1 MATALLKGLL
11 KNDVFPKAEY
21 IVSDPNKAQLE
32 ALRVNLK
39 DSNLPPVRLETSN
52 QKVALEGPKV
62 IMLCVKPQVM
72 PRVLVGLKE
81 VVRPETL
88 IISIAAGVTI
98 RTLENT
104 FNRHSVVRV
113 MPNTPALVGSM
124 AAGFYLGSKAKQED
138 AEFTRLILSSLGVC
152 HQVYKESLIDAIT
165 GLSGSGP
172 AFVFVMIEAMADGGV
187 RAGLP
192 RKVAQDLAAQTVFG
206 AAKMVLETGKH
217 PGALKDSVA
226 SPAGT
231 TIEGLA
237 ALEAGGARAAY
248 ANAVYRAAKRAEELS
263 GRSKEGEKK
272 E

>member
-11 KNDVFPKAEY
+11 RNDVFPKAEY
-21 IVSDPNKAQLE
+21 VVCDPNKSQLE
-32 ALRVNLK
+32 ALRISLK
-39 DSNLPPVRLETSN
+39 ESNLPPVRLETSN
-52 QKVALEGPKV
+52 QKVALEGPSV
-62 IMLCVKPQVM
+62 IMLCVKPQIM
-72 PRVLVGLKE
+72 PLVLSGLEK

-88 IISIAAGVTI
+88 IISIAAGISI

-104 FNRHSVVRV
+104 FTRHKVVRV

-124 AAGFYLGSKAKQED
+124 AAGFFLGSRATEKD
-138 AEFTRLILSSLGVC
+138 AEFTTILLSSLGVC

-192 RKVAQDLAAQTVFG
+192 RKVAQELAAQTVLG

-237 ALEAGGARAAY
+237 ALEKGGARAAFS
-248 ANAVYRAAKRAEELS
+248 NAVYSAAKRAEELS
-263 GRSKEGEKK
+263 RL
-272 E
+272 

>member
-11 KNDVFPKAEY
+11 INDVFSKAKY
-21 IVSDPNKAQLE
+21 VVCDPNKSQLE
-32 ALRVNLK
+32 ALRTELK
-39 DSNLPPVRLETSN
+39 ESNLPPVRLETN
-52 QKVALEGPKV
+52 NEKVALEGPKV

-88 IISIAAGVTI
+88 IISIAAGISI
-98 RTLENT
+98 RTLEDT
-104 FNRHSVVRV
+104 FTKHSVVRV
-113 MPNTPALVGSM
+113 MPNTPALVGCM
-124 AAGFYLGSKAKQED
+124 AAGFFLGSKATEMD
-138 AEFTRLILSSLGVC
+138 AQFTRRILNSLGVC

-192 RKVAQDLAAQTVFG
+192 RKVAQDLAAQTVLG
-206 AAKMVLETGKH
+206 AAKMVLELGKH

-237 ALEAGGARAAY
+237 ALEEGGARAAY

-263 GRSKEGEKK
+263 RL
-272 E
+272 

>member
-1 MATALLKGLL
+1 MATALVKGLL
-11 KNDVFPKAEY
+11 IRDVFPKAEY
-21 IVSDPNKAQLE
+21 VVCDPNESQLE
-32 ALRVNLK
+32 ALRINLK
-39 DSNLPPVRLETSN
+39 DCNLPPVRLETSN

-62 IMLCVKPQVM
+62 IMLCVKPQIM
-72 PRVLVGLKE
+72 PLVLAGLRE

-88 IISIAAGVTI
+88 IISIAAGISVQ
-98 RTLENT
+98 TLEDT

-124 AAGFYLGSKAKQED
+124 AAGYYLGSKATKED
-138 AEFTRLILSSLGVC
+138 GEFTKIILSSLGVC

-192 RKVAQDLAAQTVFG
+192 RKVALDLAAQTVYG
-206 AAKMVLETGKH
+206 AAKMVLETGRH
-217 PGALKDSVA
+217 PGELKDSVA

-237 ALEAGGARAAY
+237 ALEEGGVRAAY

-263 GRSKEGEKK
+263 RL
-272 E
+272 